1 MKVILLEDVKNVGK
15 KGDMKDVADGYARNY
30 LIKNRLAV
38 EASKKAQ
45 EILKQQ
51 KDEEKAKDAKLRTEA
66 LALKERLQQLQV
78 VVKAKGGADGR
89 LFGSV
94 NAIRIQE
101 ALQQQY
107 GIEVDKRKINIE
119 NITKTGTYTGKVDLY
134 HGVSAQLEVKVETD

>member
-1 MKVILLEDVKNVGK
+1 MKVILLEDVKNIGK

-51 KDEEKAKDAKLRTEA
+51 KDEEKAKDAKLRAEA

-101 ALQQQY
+101 ALSQQY

-119 NITKTGTYTGKVDLY
+119 NVTKAGTYTGKVDLY